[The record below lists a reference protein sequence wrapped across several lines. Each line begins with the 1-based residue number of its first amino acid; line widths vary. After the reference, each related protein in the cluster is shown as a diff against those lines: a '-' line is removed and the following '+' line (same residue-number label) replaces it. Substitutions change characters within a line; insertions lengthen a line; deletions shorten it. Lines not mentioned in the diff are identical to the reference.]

1 MTNSLLII
9 ETILRNRLFFFGE
22 VRGSKNLG
30 QKTLDMM
37 ISCLVFFALYGAVMG
52 ASHSALQALSS
63 AVKLPMLFL
72 ITLLI
77 CTPSLHFFNILFG
90 SKQTLPQTIALVL
103 TAMSTT
109 AVLLVSFAPV
119 TLFFLLTSRN
129 YPFFLLLNVAF
140 FTIGGVM
147 GIVFLRQG
155 FEIISESDNNDSIS
169 TRRLIFTIWI
179 LLYAFVGSQMAYTL
193 SPFVGD
199 PNEPFMV
206 LTQFGDNFYSYL
218 FQRFNEVLI
227 GSW

>member
-1 MTNSLLII
+1 MVHSLTII

-22 VRGSKNLG
+22 VRGSKSLG

-52 ASHSALQALSS
+52 AAHSPLQALSS

-129 YPFFLLLNVAF
+129 YPFLLLLNVAF
-140 FTIGGVM
+140 FAISGVM

-155 FEIISESDNNDSIS
+155 FEMISESDNNENIG
-169 TRRLIFTIWI
+169 TRRLIFTIWVV
-179 LLYAFVGSQMAYTL
+179 LYAFVGSQMAYTL

-199 PNEPFMV
+199 SSEPFVV

-227 GSW
+227 GAW